1 MIDILWNTASFILTL
16 GVLVTIHEFG
26 HFWVARKLDVKVL
39 RFSVGFGKAL
49 WSKTAKDGTE
59 YFIANIP
66 LGGYVKMLDEREGDV
81 APDEKHRA
89 FNNKSVGKRI
99 AIVAAGPIANFLL
112 AIFVYWWMFVIGVP
126 SVKPYLGD
134 IQEQSIAAEAGLE
147 KGDEIISVD
156 DKAVGNWQEVN
167 HAIIRRLGESNT
179 LDISVRHSGESLIRQ
194 YTLQLANWHVDPVRP
209 DPLDS
214 LGLNPWIPNFPPV
227 LGEVIAEGA
236 ANKAGLVEGDRILS
250 INDQPIKRWTDIGA
264 MISEHPQTVFKIEIQ
279 RAEENIEFTVK
290 TGSREIEGKEQGYL
304 GVGRPELAE
313 EQHTLLENMRYRQQ
327 YGVFQA
333 IGKGIDKTWE
343 ITLLSFRLIG
353 KIFNGEVSP
362 KNLSGPISIAKGAGD
377 YASYGFVF
385 FLGFLGMIS
394 VNLGIINLLPIP
406 VLDGGHLMY
415 YILELVRGKPISEAA
430 QEVGYRI
437 GMFLVLSL
445 MIFSIFNDFSR
456 L

>member
-1 MIDILWNTASFILTL
+1 MTDILWNAASFILAL
-16 GVLVTIHEFG
+16 GVLVTIHEYG

-39 RFSVGFGKAL
+39 RFSVGFGNAL
-49 WSKTAKDGTE
+49 WRKVGKDGTE
-59 YFIANIP
+59 YVIANIP
-66 LGGYVKMLDEREGDV
+66 LGGYVKMLDEREGEV

-126 SVKPYLGD
+126 SVKPYLGE

-147 KGDEIISVD
+147 NRDEIISVD
-156 DKAVGNWQEVN
+156 GKAVGNWQEVN

-179 LDISVRHSGESLIRQ
+179 IDISVRHSGESLIRQ
-194 YTLQLANWHVDPVRP
+194 YSLELANWHIDPLKP

-214 LGLNPWIPNFPPV
+214 LGLSPWVPTFPPV
-227 LGEVIAEGA
+227 LAEVKPDGA
-236 ANKAGLVEGDRILS
+236 ANKAGLEIGDRILS
-250 INDQPIKRWTDIGA
+250 INEQPINGWRDIGE
-264 MISEHPQTVFKIEIQ
+264 MISEHPYKEFKFEIQ
-279 RAEENIEFTVK
+279 RAEETLIFTVK
-290 TGSREIEGKEQGYL
+290 TGSREIEGQLQGYL
-304 GVGRPELAE
+304 GVGRPELTE
-313 EQHTLLENMRYRQQ
+313 EQHILLENIRYRQQ

-362 KNLSGPISIAKGAGD
+362 KNLSGPISIAQGAGA

-415 YILELVRGKPISEAA
+415 YILELVRGKPIPEAA
-430 QEVGYRI
+430 QELGYRI

-445 MIFSIFNDFSR
+445 MIFTIVNDFSR